1 MDNEGYKDLMEIWS
15 SPAGPDTPSADEAF
29 RRFSR
34 QTGLGDRSRLRNG
47 ILIAASAL
55 LLLLVPTAYF
65 AGTRHISADPAP
77 EPEYREYFA
86 DACQKKTIELPD
98 GSRVLLNSG
107 SRLICPDSFTGKE
120 RSVFLY
126 GEAYFDIAHDE
137 NFPFRVHSGDVD
149 VKVFGTRFSMN
160 TYDDLR
166 FVSVSLEEGCVDV
179 GLSSEGGERIRMS
192 PGEVV
197 RYDKEN
203 GILRQEER
211 PAESLLSW
219 KDGSFY
225 FHKQPLREI
234 AAQYE
239 RAFGVQI
246 VIAGPSLNE
255 KEFNVA
261 FVNGESLETML
272 SAIARIGHF
281 RVRNESGYILLS
293 SK

>member
-1 MDNEGYKDLMEIWS
+1 MDKKGYEDLMEIWS
-15 SPAGPDTPSADEAF
+15 SPAGQDTPSADDAF

-34 QTGLGDRSRLRNG
+34 LTGLGDRTRTRNR
-47 ILIAASAL
+47 ILTAASAIL
-55 LLLLVPTAYF
+55 LLLLPAAFF
-65 AGTRHISADPAP
+65 AGTRHTPVATAP
-77 EPEYREYFA
+77 EPEYVEYFA
-86 DACQKKTIELPD
+86 DAGQKKAFGLPD

-107 SRLICPDSFTGKE
+107 SRLICPNRFTGRE
-120 RSVFLY
+120 RKVFLY
-126 GEAYFDIAHDE
+126 GEAYFDIARDE
-137 NFPFRVHSGDVD
+137 ACPFRVYSGDLD

-160 TYDDLR
+160 TYDGLR
-166 FVSVSLEEGCVDV
+166 FASVILEEGSVDV
-179 GLSSEGGERIRMS
+179 GLSSADGSRIRMS

-203 GILRQEER
+203 GTLKQERQ
-211 PAESLLSW
+211 PAGSLLSW

-246 VIAGPSLNE
+246 VIAGQDLRD

-272 SAIARIGHF
+272 GAIARIGSF
-281 RVRNESGYILLS
+281 RVRKEPGYILLS
-293 SK
+293 AK

>member
-1 MDNEGYKDLMEIWS
+1 MAKKGYEDLMEIWS
-15 SPAGPDTPSADEAF
+15 SPAGQDTPSADDAF

-34 QTGLGDRSRLRNG
+34 MTGLGDRTRVRNRV
-47 ILIAASAL
+47 LVALSAI
-55 LLLLVPTAYF
+55 LLLLVPTAFF
-65 AGTRHISADPAP
+65 AGTRHHPAKPARDP
-77 EPEYREYFA
+77 EFREYFA
-86 DACQKKTIELPD
+86 DARQKRTVELPD

-107 SRLICPDSFTGKE
+107 SRLICPDSFTGGE
-120 RSVFLY
+120 RKVFLY

-137 NFPFRVHSGDVD
+137 SHPFRVHSGDLD
-149 VKVFGTRFSMN
+149 VKVYGTRFSMN

-166 FVSVSLEEGCVDV
+166 FVSVSLEEGSVDV
-179 GLSSEGGERIRMS
+179 GLSSQDGERILMS

-197 RYDKEN
+197 LYDKES
-203 GILRQEER
+203 GTLKQEEQ
-211 PAESLLSW
+211 PAGSLLSW

-239 RAFGVQI
+239 RAFGVKI
-246 VIAGPSLNE
+246 VISGQSLSE

-272 SAIARIGHF
+272 SAIARIGNF

-293 SK
+293 VK

>member
-1 MDNEGYKDLMEIWS
+1 MDNTGYEDLMEIWS
-15 SPAGPDTPSADEAF
+15 SPAGAGTPSADEAF

-34 QTGLGDRSRLRNG
+34 QTGLGDRSRIRNR
-47 ILIAASAL
+47 ILAGLTVL

-65 AGTRHISADPAP
+65 AGTRHTTSAPAP

-86 DACQKKTIELPD
+86 DACQKKTVELPD

-107 SRLICPDSFTGKE
+107 SRLICPDVFTGKE
-120 RSVFLY
+120 RKVFLY

-137 NFPFRVHSGDVD
+137 DCPFRVHSGDVD

-166 FVSVSLEEGCVDV
+166 FVSVSLEEGSVDV
-179 GLSSEGGERIRMS
+179 GLSSKDGERILMS

-197 RYDKEN
+197 RYDRKS
-203 GILRQEER
+203 GTLKQEER
-211 PAESLLSW
+211 PAGSLLSW

-246 VIAGPSLNE
+246 VIAGQSLRE

-272 SAIARIGHF
+272 SAIARIGNF

-293 SK
+293 AK